1 MTRIFLSHSS
11 RDMRQAV
18 ALKQWLVEQNPPL
31 ANEIFLDVDPQTGL
45 RAGTRWK
52 DALRQANAR
61 CEAVICL
68 LSANWE
74 ASHEC
79 KVEYRT
85 AENLNKQIFVARLE
99 PSTGDD
105 LTSEWQRCDLF
116 GSGATTSIHV
126 DSDAPVQFSTAGLY
140 RLRDGILG
148 AGIGADAFVWP
159 PPGDPDRAPYRGWAP
174 LEEADAAVFFGRDAE
189 ILRALDVLRGMRR
202 SEINSL
208 FVVLGPSGTGKSSFL
223 RAGLLPRLRR
233 EDRRFVVCDIVRP
246 ERNALIG
253 ESGLA
258 QAIVGTRRAFG
269 MSVPSLGDVKAACL
283 SADVERIAGWF
294 EDVRDRAAQQLLDR
308 DEDGDP
314 TESSVAPTLVL
325 PLDQAEEL
333 FSADAGENAEIFLKL
348 LAAVTARCNQGGVG
362 LLVAATI
369 RTDRYEV
376 MQTHPALAGMPA
388 VLFDELKPMPPTQ
401 FKEVIVGPAE
411 RASESA
417 APLRVSPDLV
427 DRLLAD
433 AGQGADTLPIL
444 ALTLSRLYTDYGST
458 GELTVEQYE
467 TLGGMRRVVQ
477 TEIDEVLSSDPQQR
491 TAELAA
497 LRAAFIPWLATVNPD
512 NDQPM
517 RRVARSADLPAES
530 RPLIDALVSKRLM
543 VKDIRD
549 GQTVVEV
556 ALESLLRQWDEL
568 AGWLREERKRLKDA
582 DDVERAAGS
591 WAANDGDPA
600 WLLSGTRLTEAEAL
614 AAAPGFQQR
623 LTGSSSYLAASR
635 AAENQRL
642 AEAEE
647 QRQAEIRNA
656 QDRQATAEAHATT
669 LRKRSRVLRAVL
681 ALTAVVA
688 VVAVLAGVSFFR
700 ASGQAQSRF
709 EEATAQRLVTE
720 ATAMLDG
727 SRPGGD
733 SQAFQQLLAARRISA
748 APDDAAI
755 YNAVTK
761 TMDTVKIINTP
772 DFVNG
777 IAVSPDGTE
786 VASAGSDG
794 TIRIWE
800 LNTGRP
806 VGEPFTGHDGAVWSV
821 AFSPDGKM
829 LVSAGNDHT
838 VRRWDTRSHK
848 QIGDPMTGHDDVVRS
863 VAFSPDGATV
873 VSGSF
878 DRTARLWDAHRGT
891 PIGNPLRGHKG
902 WVFAVA
908 FSPDG
913 RRVATGGYDHTVGV
927 WDVATGLPVAPLRQV
942 DTGPVNAVAYSPN
955 GRLLLSG
962 SQFGDLMIWNP
973 DTGLPVGPAAG
984 VTSNVI
990 GLGFSRDGKTLAI
1003 GSADNMVL
1011 LFDPAQ
1017 PEAEPVRLSGHESA
1031 VFGVAFT
1038 PDGRIVSGSRDTT
1051 VRVWNG
1057 TRRQPMYQDQQ
1068 VLQLAFS
1075 PDGKNVASAGLGSDP
1090 LSVWDV
1096 GTRTGQPVP
1105 GAETEKAA
1113 MSVGYSRSG
1122 DRLVAGLVD
1131 GRALMWDTATMKT
1144 VGPPLTLPG
1153 TDPAYAVAFSPD
1165 GSKVAVLQSNA
1176 LDSTAEGAGRHGL
1189 VTFHDAKTGEPVP
1202 GEMHLGGAAV
1212 NLVYTP
1218 DGTKL
1223 VTAGTSGYLQ
1233 IWDSSS
1239 NAPIGEPFA
1248 FPQDVGIASIDVS
1261 PDGKLVATGAADS
1274 GIRFWDIASGK
1285 PVGQNLVGHSGGVNA
1300 VRFSPDGT
1308 LLASAGM
1315 DKTIRLWDVRTRQ
1328 PYGQPLTGHDAAV
1341 GALAFSPDGKT
1352 LVSGS
1357 RDKTLRTWPAAADP
1371 ADLCD
1376 KLAQNMSHA
1385 QWNTWVSPEID
1396 YVTACPDLPVAQD

>member
-1 MTRIFLSHSS
+1 
-11 RDMRQAV
+11 MREAV
-18 ALKQWLVEQNPPL
+18 ALKKWLVEQNPPL
-31 ANEIFLDVDPQTGL
+31 ANEIFLDIDPDSGL
-45 RAGTRWK
+45 KAGTRWK

-105 LTSEWQRCDLF
+105 LTSEWQRSDMF
-116 GSGATTSIHV
+116 GSGAMTSIAL
-126 DSDAPVQFSTAGLY
+126 DSGAPVQFSTAGLY

-148 AGIGADAFVWP
+148 AGIGAEAFVWP

-174 LEEADAAVFFGRDAE
+174 LEEADAAVFFGRDSE

-202 SEINSL
+202 SEVNSL

-283 SADVERIAGWF
+283 SADADRIAGWLD
-294 EDVRDRAAQQLLDR
+294 DVRDQAAKLLLDR
-308 DEDGDP
+308 DDEEAAGDS
-314 TESSVAPTLVL
+314 TDAPTLVL

-333 FSADAGENAEIFLKL
+333 FSADAGENAETFLTL
-348 LAAVTARCNQGGVG
+348 LAAVARRCNQGGVG
-362 LLVAATI
+362 FLVAATI

-376 MQTHPALAGMPA
+376 MQTHPALAGMAA

-417 APLRVSPDLV
+417 VPLRVSPDLV

-433 AGQGADTLPIL
+433 AGHGADTLPML

-458 GELTVEQYE
+458 GELTVAQYE

-477 TEIDEVLSSDPQQR
+477 TEIDEVLSGDPER
-491 TAELAA
+491 RAGELAA

-517 RRVARSADLPAES
+517 RRVARFADLPPES
-530 RPLIDALVSKRLM
+530 RPLVDALVSKRLM

-600 WLLSGTRLTEAEAL
+600 WLLSGTRLAEAEAL
-614 AAAPGFQQR
+614 SAAPGFQQR
-623 LTGSSSYLAASR
+623 LTGSADYLSASR
-635 AAENQRL
+635 QAEDHRL
-642 AEAEE
+642 GEIEE
-647 QRQAEIRNA
+647 RRQAEIRNA
-656 QDRQATAEAHATT
+656 QERQATAEAHATT
-669 LRKRSRVLRAVL
+669 LRKRSRVLRAMV
-681 ALTAVVA
+681 ALTGVVA
-688 VVAVLAGVSFFR
+688 LVAVLAGVSFFR

-733 SQAFQQLLAARRISA
+733 AQAFQQLLAARRIASS
-748 APDDAAI
+748 PDDAAI
-755 YNAVTK
+755 YNAATK
-761 TMDTVKIINTP
+761 TVDTVKIINTP

-777 IAVSPDGTE
+777 IAVSPDGAE
-786 VASAGSDG
+786 VASAGRDG
-794 TIRIWE
+794 AIRIWE
-800 LNTGRP
+800 LSTGRP
-806 VGEPFTGHDGAVWSV
+806 VGEPLTGHDGAVWSV

-829 LVSAGNDHT
+829 LASAGDDHT
-838 VRRWDTRSHK
+838 VRRWDTASHQ

-863 VAFSPDGATV
+863 VAFSPDGAML

-878 DRTARLWDAHRGT
+878 DRTARLWDARRGT
-891 PIGNPLRGHKG
+891 PVGNPLRGHHG

-927 WDVATGLPVAPLRQV
+927 WDVATGTPVAPLREV

-973 DTGLPVGPAAG
+973 DTGLPVGPSAN

-1017 PEAEPVRLSGHESA
+1017 PDADPVRLSGHESA
-1031 VFGVAFT
+1031 VFGVVFT
-1038 PDGRIVSGSRDTT
+1038 PDGQIVSGSRDTT

-1068 VLQLAFS
+1068 AMQLAFG

-1090 LSVWDV
+1090 LSVWNLEN
-1096 GTRTGQPVP
+1096 RTEQPVP
-1105 GAETEKAA
+1105 GVESEKVV

-1122 DRLVAGLVD
+1122 DRLVAGLID
-1131 GRALMWDTATMKT
+1131 GRTLMWDTATMKT
-1144 VGPPLTLPG
+1144 VGPPLTPPG
-1153 TDPAYAVAFSPD
+1153 IDPAFAVAFSPD

-1176 LDSTAEGAGRHGL
+1176 LDSTAEGAARHGL
-1189 VTFHDAKTGEPVP
+1189 VTFHDARTGAPLP
-1202 GEMHLGGAAV
+1202 GELHLGGAAAS
-1212 NLVYTP
+1212 LVYTP
-1218 DGTKL
+1218 DGSKL
-1223 VTAGTSGYLQ
+1223 VVAGTNGYLQ
-1233 IWDSSS
+1233 MWDIAST
-1239 NAPIGEPFA
+1239 APTGEPFD
-1248 FPQDVGIASIDVS
+1248 FPHDVGIASIDVS
-1261 PDGKLVATGAADS
+1261 PDGKLVVTGAADS
-1274 GIRFWDIASGK
+1274 GIRFWDTASGE
-1285 PVGQNLVGHSGGVNA
+1285 PAGPNLIGHSGGVNA
-1300 VRFSPDGT
+1300 VRFSPDGK
-1308 LLASAGM
+1308 LLASTGM
-1315 DKTIRLWDVRTRQ
+1315 DKTVRLWDVGTRQ
-1328 PYGQPLTGHDAAV
+1328 PYGQPLTGHDEAV
-1341 GALAFSPDGKT
+1341 SALAFSPDGKT

-1357 RDKTLRTWPAAADP
+1357 RDRTLRTWPAAADP
-1371 ADLCD
+1371 AELCD

-1396 YVTACPDLPVAQD
+1396 YVSACPDLPVARD